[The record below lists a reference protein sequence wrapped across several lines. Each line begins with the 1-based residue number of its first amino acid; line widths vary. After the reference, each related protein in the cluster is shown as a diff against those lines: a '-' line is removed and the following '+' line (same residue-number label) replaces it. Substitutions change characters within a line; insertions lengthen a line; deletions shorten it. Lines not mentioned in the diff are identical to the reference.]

1 MTRRLVAALAA
12 GALPW
17 TAIVVGG
24 PGGSDV
30 EYVFAW
36 GLLTTDPLHAVTL
49 PAYLFEH
56 TAGLPDRLL
65 AWPVAALLYAL
76 AVGSTAVGAAVGP
89 EDRRFTAGTYALA
102 GASLLAFALGVARR
116 NPDVAVAVPVGTALL
131 WALAWWSWRGPRDDA
146 RPDLRPSR

>member
-1 MTRRLVAALAA
+1 MTRRLLAALAA

-17 TAIVVGG
+17 TAIVVGY
-24 PGGSDV
+24 GGSDL

-36 GLLTTDPLHAVTL
+36 GLITTDPLHAVTL

-65 AWPVAALLYAL
+65 AWPVAVLLYAM
-76 AVGSTAVGAAVGP
+76 AVGSTAFGTAVGP
-89 EDRRFTAGTYALA
+89 EDRRFTAGTYTLA

-116 NPDVAVAVPVGTALL
+116 NPEVTTAVPVGTALL
-131 WALAWWSWRGPRDDA
+131 WGLAWWSWWGSRDDA
-146 RPDLRPSR
+146 QPTPRPLR